1 MPAGRI
7 FTLVLIRTSLS
18 LPPFLSSHSA
28 REALSLVDVVQFPF
42 SSFANTTRA
51 TISLVTRSFLRARQV
66 IFCCRLAR
74 SLPFPFSFSLSLSI
88 SLARSH
94 FFFSFVHRAEIAGA
108 LALPQLIFQRME
120 TRLSIGDDE
129 NVPFTARTSSILQAK
144 LNLYYSEIL
153 SPVRWENLSRA
164 RKIYARRCSAPMSS
178 VSHLH
183 DRAC

>member
-18 LPPFLSSHSA
+18 LPPFLFSHSA

-42 SSFANTTRA
+42 SSFANTMRA

-66 IFCCRLAR
+66 IFCCRLAH
-74 SLPFPFSFSLSLSI
+74 SLPFPFSFSLSF
-88 SLARSH
+88 SLACSLS

-129 NVPFTARTSSILQAK
+129 NVPFTARMSSILQAK